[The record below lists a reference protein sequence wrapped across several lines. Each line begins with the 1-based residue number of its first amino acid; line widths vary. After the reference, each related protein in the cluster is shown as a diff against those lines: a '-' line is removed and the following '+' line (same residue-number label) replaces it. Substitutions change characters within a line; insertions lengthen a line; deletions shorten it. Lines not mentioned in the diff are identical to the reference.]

1 MEVTHILEKIKEL
14 IEVGKRIPLSNEVF
28 VNEEELLRL
37 VDALADELPEEVK
50 RAQEIL
56 DNKESILIGA
66 KAETKAAMAE
76 KCFTEEKT
84 SDSNTGI
91 HRLPMHE
98 CPFLKKLP
106 CSGW

>member
-37 VDALADELPEEVK
+37 IDALADELPEEVK

-56 DNKESILIGA
+56 DNKESILIRA
-66 KAETKAAMAE
+66 KAEAKAAMAE
-76 KCFTEEKT
+76 KRFTEEET
-84 SDSNTGI
+84 NGSDTGI
-91 HRLPMHE
+91 HRLPILE
-98 CPFLKKLP
+98 CPFLKELP
-106 CSGW
+106 CSRW